1 MTSLS
6 LVRGVVQNLI
16 VTKGHEDFV
25 FHSSDK
31 NITDVVAIGAA
42 ATEQLFNSV
51 ILTSAVGDAEISV
64 DRFTCT
70 VNNVVFTGRFHEI
83 QFKSGDEIEFV
94 VEMTQNNGV
103 VYAARSPSMRLLW
116 MMPHQM
122 RGKAAQKKSDVKWS
136 LIIALCLTSI
146 FELCDFFF
154 IKTVSGRHWK
164 YDLIGVIGFFSI
176 VLLVCLWVRR
186 RLFRHS
192 LLATE
197 VIKALGYENPDAV
210 DLPALSKYA
219 RKNILQLT
227 GKDPGSPA
235 QWSFWY

>member
-136 LIIALCLTSI
+136 LIIALRSGSGHLNNKPRFISGVRAISQRCRVVHGGGA
-146 FELCDFFF
+146 CDVP
-154 IKTVSGRHWK
+154 TRW
-164 YDLIGVIGFFSI
+164 
-176 VLLVCLWVRR
+176 
-186 RLFRHS
+186 
-192 LLATE
+192 ATRGTP
-197 VIKALGYENPDAV
+197 LNSYSTQ
-210 DLPALSKYA
+210 PA
-219 RKNILQLT
+219 
-227 GKDPGSPA
+227 PV
-235 QWSFWY
+235 